1 MPMLADI
8 NDVAKQL
15 REMNKS
21 YYNEEQIREM
31 FIDTAIAEQ
40 RAVSSLNYDYSQAVN
55 DAYVASLQN
64 RNVIYDT
71 PLGQGYKQQLVQQN
85 QADLQSAFEQ
95 YRNNYM
101 TNLSNIE
108 KNTSSINY
116 DITNLYKN
124 QIEMSEQQAGLIN
137 DYFTAHFDYLQT
149 LGKDETGR
157 FDNLFNTQ
165 AFNDY
170 FVTTDESGRR
180 IKTTDELMTA
190 SVDKEGSDGGFYY
203 TDEQGNQYI
212 TDYGLKMLSLI
223 ESTGTFK
230 EAYGY
235 SFGSYLE
242 GANEKLWKWANELS
256 GEYGMTGSEIFRKLS
271 GVTDYTVGDTVDYRI
286 ADVSKQWENDYV
298 TLNASNL
305 VNDDYMDENAVKY
318 LESYQWKIDMSTPY
332 TAGQFRDNVE
342 NITSGQVGF
351 ADAKRGSIVRDFAD
365 AVEQGNVKNGTIVDV
380 DYGGGEKLYIYWN
393 GNIHPLINTN
403 KSSKDNE
410 TNAFSSTVSQAYE
423 IGNKP
428 SPWTM

>member
-15 REMNKS
+15 REMNKT
-21 YYNEEQIREM
+21 YYNDEQIRDM
-31 FIDTAIAEQ
+31 FMDTALSEQ

-64 RNVIYDT
+64 RNAIYDT
-71 PLGQGYKQQLVQQN
+71 ALGQGYKQQLVQQN

-137 DYFTAHFDYLQT
+137 DYFTAHFDYLQA

-170 FVTTDESGRR
+170 FVTTDEGGRR
-180 IKTTDELMTA
+180 IKTTEELMTA

-212 TDYGLKMLSLI
+212 TDYGLKMLSLL

-230 EAYGY
+230 EADGY

-256 GEYGMTGSEIFRKLS
+256 SEYGMTGSEVFRKLS
-271 GVTDYTVGDTVDYRI
+271 GVTDYTVGNNLDYRI
-286 ADVSKQWENDYV
+286 SNIANLWENEYV
-298 TLNASNL
+298 PITASNL
-305 VNDDYMDENAVKY
+305 ISSDYVDENSIAH
-318 LESYQWKIDMSTPY
+318 LELNNWKIDMSTPY
-332 TAGQFRDNVE
+332 TVSQFRDSVE
-342 NITSGQVGF
+342 NITSGQAGF
-351 ADAKRGSIVRDFAD
+351 ATGKRGDIVRQFATD
-365 AVEQGNVKNGTIVDV
+365 VEEGKVHNGTIVDV
-380 DYGGGEKLYIYWN
+380 DYGIGEKFYVYWN
-393 GNIHPLINTN
+393 GMIYQLD
-403 KSSKDNE
+403 KGKKD
-410 TNAFSSTVSQAYE
+410 
-423 IGNKP
+423 
-428 SPWTM
+428 

>member
-1 MPMLADI
+1 MLADI

-15 REMNKS
+15 REMNKT
-21 YYNEEQIREM
+21 YYNDERIRDM
-31 FIDTAIAEQ
+31 FIDTALSEQ

-64 RNVIYDT
+64 RNAIYDT
-71 PLGQGYKQQLVQQN
+71 SLGQGYKQQLVQQN

-230 EAYGY
+230 EAGGY

-256 GEYGMTGSEIFRKLS
+256 GEYGMTGSEVFRKLS
-271 GVTDYTVGDTVDYRI
+271 GVTDYTVGNNLDYRI
-286 ADVSKQWENDYV
+286 SNIANLWETEYV
-298 TLNASNL
+298 PITASNL
-305 VNDDYMDENAVKY
+305 ISSDYVDENGIAH
-318 LESYQWKIDMSTPY
+318 LELNNWKIDTSTPY
-332 TAGQFRDNVE
+332 TVSQFRDSVE
-342 NITSGQVGF
+342 NITSGQTGF
-351 ADAKRGSIVRDFAD
+351 ATGKRGDVVRQFATD
-365 AVEQGNVKNGTIVDV
+365 VEQGKVRNGTIVDV
-380 DYGGGEKLYIYWN
+380 DYGIGEKFYVYWN
-393 GNIHPLINTN
+393 GMIYQLDKGKN
-403 KSSKDNE
+403 D
-410 TNAFSSTVSQAYE
+410 
-423 IGNKP
+423 
-428 SPWTM
+428 